1 MNKADKKI
9 RRETKYQIYSEPI
22 DIFFEIAFSIDC
34 VVFGIGKKG
43 LQVLLIQRGAEPFK
57 GLWALPGDLVY
68 PEEDLDASAIR
79 ILHDLTSLPEI
90 DFEQVHTFGKVNR
103 HPLGRVV
110 TVAYY
115 ALVDINRFSPK
126 PSFWAEKAD
135 WHSVKSLPK
144 LAFDHREIIDYSYK
158 KLQETAIQKP
168 LWNNVLPSK
177 FTLSEL
183 QTFFETVLDT
193 KFDKGNFRKKL
204 DILNYVKETDE
215 FQSNV
220 SHRPPRLHVFDK
232 KSYEKYEKIK

>member
-1 MNKADKKI
+1 MNKSEKKI
-9 RRETKYQIYSEPI
+9 RRETKYQIYTVPI
-22 DIFFEIAFSIDC
+22 ESFFEIAFSIDC
-34 VVFGIGKKG
+34 VVFGIGKKD

-115 ALVDINRFSPK
+115 ALVNIDRFNPE
-126 PSFWAEKAD
+126 PSFWAEKAM
-135 WHSVKSLPK
+135 WHSLKKLPK
-144 LAFDHREIIDYSYK
+144 LAFDHKEIIQYSYNRLK
-158 KLQETAIQKP
+158 ESAVRKP
-168 LWNNVLPSK
+168 LWSNVLSSK

-183 QTFFETVLDT
+183 QSFFEIVLDT

-204 DILNYVKETDE
+204 DILNFVKETDE
-215 FQSNV
+215 FQNNV

-232 KSYEKYEKIK
+232 KMYNKHEKIK